1 MNKMVIIG
9 VAGVL
14 LLGGGGAGAMYAMGM
29 LPGAE
34 AAEEEAAAEEDV
46 AEVMEDGV
54 YVRIDNLSIPVI
66 VGRRVRHSIL
76 LSITLQVPN
85 SRAKTDVMAVLPR
98 LRDALLR
105 ELFTRP
111 IQEDSTTGAIDLD
124 DLKRRLL
131 STSQSIAG
139 PDDVNDVLVMKAVR
153 MG

>member
-1 MNKMVIIG
+1 MNKLVIIG
-9 VAGVL
+9 AAGVL

-34 AAEEEAAAEEDV
+34 AVEAETTPEEELAE
-46 AEVMEDGV
+46 AMEDGV

-66 VGRRVRHSIL
+66 VGKRVRHSIL

-85 SRAKTDVMAVLPR
+85 SRAKTDIMAVMPR

-105 ELFTRP
+105 DLFTRP
-111 IQEDSTTGAIDLD
+111 VQEDRTTGAIDLD

-131 STSQSIAG
+131 DTARTVAD
-139 PDDVNDVLVMKAVR
+139 PDDVNDVLVLKAVR

>member
-9 VAGVL
+9 AAGVL

-29 LPGAE
+29 LPGFE
-34 AAEEEAAAEEDV
+34 AAEEETPAEETI

-54 YVRIDNLSIPVI
+54 YVRVDNLTIPVI
-66 VGRRVRHSIL
+66 VGRRVKHSIL

-85 SRAKTDVMAVLPR
+85 SRAKTDVTAMMPR

-105 ELFTRP
+105 DLFTRP
-111 IQEDSTTGAIDLD
+111 VQEDSTTGAIDLD
-124 DLKRRLL
+124 DLKQRLL
-131 STSQSIAG
+131 ATSRSIAG
-139 PDDVNDVLVMKAVR
+139 PDDVNDVLVLKAVR